1 MNLTVRPVRQLRG
14 SIDLPASKSYSIRAF
29 MTAAC
34 GGNSFIKR
42 PSDCDDAK
50 VAISA
55 ARALGAKLTRLDEE
69 TWSVKAGE
77 NPQQPAAIHIKES
90 GTVLRLILPLLAM
103 KGCPVRVTGEG
114 TLIGRPNHH
123 LLCVLRAHGVRMRG
137 TGPRESVPI
146 NLVSGRF
153 RGGRIEIDG
162 TLSSQ
167 FISALLMTC
176 PQLPVDSRI
185 RLTGRRLVSTDYIQ
199 MTEQMLA
206 LSGIRIRRMH
216 ERLYHIPGNQRFH
229 GLSRFCVP
237 SDYGLAAFPLAAAAL
252 LPSRLTLKGY
262 LADTFI
268 QADGRILEF
277 LTRMGVSFVKTS
289 RSIKIRGPFDLKGGR
304 FSLKDCP
311 DLLPIMA
318 VLALFA
324 RGRTRLC
331 DIGHAR
337 VKESDRI
344 SDLRGELLK
353 VGARVTESA
362 EDMIIDPL
370 PWDPQKGCPYQS
382 HVLLDPHHDHRL
394 AMAFFVFGLKSGVRI
409 KDMECVRKSYPGFV
423 KDMTHLG
430 VSASFL
436 V

>member
-1 MNLTVRPVRQLRG
+1 MNLTVSPVRRLQG
-14 SIDLPASKSYSIRAF
+14 TIELPASKSYSIRAF

-34 GGNSFIKR
+34 GGSSLIKR

-55 ARALGAKLTRLDEE
+55 AKALGAKVTRLDEK
-69 TWSVKAGE
+69 TWSVKVAEGSLH
-77 NPQQPAAIHIKES
+77 PTAIHIKES

-103 KGCPVRVTGEG
+103 KGRPVRVTGEG

-123 LLCVLRAHGVRMRG
+123 LLRVLREHGVKMKG
-137 TGPRESVPI
+137 TGPKESVPI
-146 NLVSGRF
+146 ELTAGQF
-153 RGGRIEIDG
+153 QGGDIEIDG

-176 PQLPVDSRI
+176 PQLPVDSRV
-185 RLTGRRLVSTDYIQ
+185 RLTGKQLVSADYIQ

-206 LSGIRIRRMH
+206 LSGIRVRRIH
-216 ERLYHIPGNQRFH
+216 KRLYQIPGNQRFQ
-229 GLSRFCVP
+229 GLSNFCVP

-252 LPSRLTLKGY
+252 VPSRLTLKGY
-262 LADTFI
+262 LTDAFI
-268 QADGRILEF
+268 QADGRILP
-277 LTRMGVSFVKTS
+277 LLKRMGVSFIKTS
-289 RSIKIRGPFDLKGGR
+289 RSIRIHGPYDLKGGR

-337 VKESDRI
+337 AKESDRI
-344 SDLRGELLK
+344 SDLRNELLK
-353 VGARVTESA
+353 VGAQIKESA
-362 EDMIIDPL
+362 REMIIDPL

-382 HVLLDPHHDHRL
+382 HVFLDPHHDHRL

-409 KDMECVRKSYPGFV
+409 KDMECVSKSYPGFV
-423 KDMTHLG
+423 KDMNSVG
-430 VSASFL
+430 ASAHFL